1 MNKQIVERIIENFG
15 PDLGVEWK
23 TQDSKINDILFYRV
37 PVEEESQYELAKS
50 RLREAK
56 YKFLVLKS
64 DKPLGFENEICVNE
78 VQFETLKQMILD
90 RNFPLNENIKFIG
103 ITGTNGKTTTVD
115 LVRQIAINNNINII
129 TVGTLGVYLN
139 NEFIMSFGLT
149 TPSYI
154 DLHKILFKFQ
164 DRYELVA
171 MELSSHALSQR
182 RIGKI
187 LFDAIGW
194 TNFTQDHLDY
204 HKTMGEYFEAKK
216 ISFQKL
222 KKSGKYFIPKKQR
235 DLIKNLKGYE
245 FEEVDLD
252 DNFKNPFLSISYNL
266 QNYSLATSMLKL
278 IYPQINCDAN
288 SIVAPPGRANIFEYE
303 DSLIVIDYA
312 HTPDAIESVAR
323 ELKQSFPE
331 KELIVLFGCGGDR
344 DKSKRPLMAQAAEK
358 YAKKV
363 ILTSDNP
370 RFEDPQSII
379 NDIKIGFESNI
390 YEIIVERKESIL
402 KALSML
408 NRNVLLIAG
417 KGHEEY
423 LDIKGIKE
431 EYSDIVTVKDF
442 IND

>member
-1 MNKQIVERIIENFG
+1 M
-15 PDLGVEWK
+15 
-23 TQDSKINDILFYRV
+23 
-37 PVEEESQYELAKS
+37 
-50 RLREAK
+50 
-56 YKFLVLKS
+56 
-64 DKPLGFENEICVNE
+64 
-78 VQFETLKQMILD
+78 
-90 RNFPLNENIKFIG
+90 
-103 ITGTNGKTTTVD
+103 
-115 LVRQIAINNNINII
+115 
-129 TVGTLGVYLN
+129 
-139 NEFIMSFGLT
+139 
-149 TPSYI
+149 
-154 DLHKILFKFQ
+154 
-164 DRYELVA
+164 
-171 MELSSHALSQR
+171 
-182 RIGKI
+182 
-187 LFDAIGW
+187 
-194 TNFTQDHLDY
+194 
-204 HKTMGEYFEAKK
+204 
-216 ISFQKL
+216 
-222 KKSGKYFIPKKQR
+222 
-235 DLIKNLKGYE
+235 
-245 FEEVDLD
+245 
-252 DNFKNPFLSISYNL
+252 
-266 QNYSLATSMLKL
+266 
-278 IYPQINCDAN
+278 
-288 SIVAPPGRANIFEYE
+288 
-303 DSLIVIDYA
+303 IDYA

-390 YEIIVERKESIL
+390 YEIIVDRKESIL